1 MFDLRDA
8 EMLREIVKAGGFRAA
23 ADALGLSQ
31 SAISNRIAA
40 LEKRLGVLIFDR
52 SRRQASLTLVGRRV
66 LEEGERLIALRD
78 QIVEGI
84 TGGAAGGTLRLGVAE
99 TIVHTR
105 LPAIVRALRE
115 AAPAVR
121 IELSVE
127 VSQRLAAMLAGDEI
141 DLAVLMRQSVPAGA
155 LGGPVSRSELGWYA
169 SPALDLGE
177 APLSLAALVRW
188 PIVTFSRGTLPYRE
202 VERLFAQPEIEPP
215 ILHGSASLAT
225 VLSLVVDGTG
235 IGTLPLEMAAEDA
248 ARGRIVPVR
257 VAPEL
262 TLSAVEFSIC
272 RIKSLGAPVDAAIEA
287 LCRPD

>member
-23 ADALGLSQ
+23 ADTMGLSQ
-31 SAISNRIAA
+31 SAVSNRIAA
-40 LEKRLGVLIFDR
+40 LERRLGVQLFDR

-84 TGGAAGGTLRLGVAE
+84 TGASAAGTLRLGVAE

-105 LPAIVRALRE
+105 LPSIVRALRE
-115 AAPAVR
+115 AAPALR

-127 VSQRLAAMLAGDEI
+127 VSQRLSAMLADDEI
-141 DLAVLMRQSVPAGA
+141 DLAVLLRQSVPPGA
-155 LGGPVSRSELGWYA
+155 VGGPISRSELGWYA
-169 SPALDLGE
+169 SPALDLGD
-177 APLSLAALVRW
+177 APLTVATLARW

-202 VERLFAQPEIEPP
+202 VERLFARPEIEPP

-225 VLSLVVDGTG
+225 VLSLVADGTG
-235 IGTLPLEMAAEDA
+235 IGTLPVEMVAGDVEQ
-248 ARGRIVPVR
+248 GRIVPVP
-257 VAPEL
+257 VAAEL
-262 TLSAVEFSIC
+262 VPSALDFTIC
-272 RIKSLGAPVDAAIEA
+272 RMKSLGAAVDAVIDR
-287 LCRPD
+287 LHGHK